1 MSSVP
6 RGGNWV
12 CPTCEKTMKKP
23 NPIVATKRKTA
34 AAVAAVAAEEQ
45 PLQTSTRCKKMP
57 HFCQAALWVY

>member
-34 AAVAAVAAEEQ
+34 AAVAAEEQ
-45 PLQTSTRCKKMP
+45 PLQTSTRYKKMP